1 MFRKLHLKLT
11 IFCTIVT
18 GSIFLILTF
27 LCLSFAERSLKA
39 NDSASFLR
47 QLNAAITHLQEQDS
61 ISHQWLGQIQ
71 SDGQFLLYLYDNK
84 APLYYENYHRQKAEE
99 NLRQEA
105 INLARTE
112 HNMDIFASDTHQI
125 IIHTEFDFVSSTG
138 QDYYASAGIIP
149 KNTKQLGFLI
159 LSSLETQQQRI
170 HHMRLVICLT
180 DFGAVC
186 LLFLFFWFF
195 TRRMLIPLEQNKQKQ
210 MQFIASASHE
220 LRAPLSVIRTGLEV
234 LHTTPSREEQ
244 QYCMNYM
251 NEESLR
257 MKHLIDD
264 MLLLANSDSGHLPVH
279 MATCQPDEILIP
291 IYEKYTSLAVKNNIH
306 LSIHLPEELLP
317 DIQCDK
323 ERLTQVFTILLD
335 NAITYTP
342 ENGSIQLSLRAEK
355 SSFLFQVMDNGCGV
369 PDEEKEQIFDRFYRS
384 DRAHTDNAHFGLGLC
399 IAKEIVSAHNG
410 KIWVEDV
417 PDGGSCFCV
426 RIPR

>member
-195 TRRMLIPLEQNKQKQ
+195 TRRLLIPLEQNKQKQ

-234 LHTTPSREEQ
+234 LHTAPSRKEQ

-279 MATCQPDEILIP
+279 METCQPDEILIP
-291 IYEKYTSLAVKNNIH
+291 IYEKYTSLAAKNNIH

>member
-1 MFRKLHLKLT
+1 MFHKLHLKLT
-11 IFCTIVT
+11 IFCTVVT

-27 LCLSFAERSLKA
+27 LCLSFAESSLKA

-71 SDGQFLLYLYDNK
+71 ASGQFLLYLYDNK
-84 APLYYENYHRQKAEE
+84 APLYYEYYHRSESEE
-99 NLRQEA
+99 TLKQEA
-105 INLARTE
+105 VNLARTE
-112 HNMDIFASDTHQI
+112 HDMDIFASDPHQI
-125 IIHTEFDFVSSTG
+125 VIHTEFDFASSTG
-138 QDYYASAGIIP
+138 QNYYASAGIIP
-149 KNTKQLGFLI
+149 KNSKQLSFLI
-159 LSSLETQQQRI
+159 LSPLQSQQQRI

-180 DFGAVC
+180 DLIAVS
-186 LLFLFFWFF
+186 LLLLFFWFF
-195 TRRMLIPLEQNKQKQ
+195 TKRMLIPLEQNKQKQ

-220 LRAPLSVIRTGLEV
+220 LRAPLSILRTGLEV
-234 LHTTPSREEQ
+234 LAAAPSQEEQ
-244 QYCMNYM
+244 EHCMNYM

-279 MATCQPDEILIP
+279 MSACQPDEILIP
-291 IYEKYTSLAVKNNIH
+291 LYEKYTSLAVKNNIR
-306 LSIHLPEELLP
+306 LSMHLPEELLP

-335 NAITYTP
+335 NAIAYTP
-342 ENGSIQLSLRAEK
+342 AGGCIQLSLRAEK
-355 SSFLFQVMDNGCGV
+355 SSFLFQVTDNGCGV

-384 DRAHTDNAHFGLGLC
+384 DHAHTDNAHFGLGLC
-399 IAKEIVSAHNG
+399 IAKEIVSTHHG

-426 RIPR
+426 RIPK